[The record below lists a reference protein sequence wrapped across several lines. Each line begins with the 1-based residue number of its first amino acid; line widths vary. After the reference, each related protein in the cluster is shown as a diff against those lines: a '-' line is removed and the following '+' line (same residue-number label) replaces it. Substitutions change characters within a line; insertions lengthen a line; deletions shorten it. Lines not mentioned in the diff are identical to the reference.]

1 MKNHLNGNDKY
12 FGEIIEK
19 YSTFPEFEIAV
30 AHVRYG
36 FSFFDYGVQS

>member
-12 FGEIIEK
+12 FGETIEK

-30 AHVRYG
+30 VHVRYG